1 MSENVQKWDAWINMM
16 PPGPPTLHVTGTID
30 VGNEVESA
38 TIVFDSLDVNGGV
51 KFGNYFVKELRI
63 VTLSDNDYLTPFPD
77 LVA

>member
-1 MSENVQKWDAWINMM
+1 MCIAFALHLVQ
-16 PPGPPTLHVTGTID
+16 P
-30 VGNEVESA
+30 
-38 TIVFDSLDVNGGV
+38 VNGGV